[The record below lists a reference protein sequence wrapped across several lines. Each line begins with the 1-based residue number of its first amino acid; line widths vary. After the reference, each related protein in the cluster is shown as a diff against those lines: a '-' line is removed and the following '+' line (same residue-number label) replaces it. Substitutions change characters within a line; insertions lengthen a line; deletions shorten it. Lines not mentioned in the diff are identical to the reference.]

1 MSILSKLFGRKKGE
15 PEKAADEESEKP
27 KLLAEGS
34 EPVVIGFLSGKG
46 GCGKSTIAA
55 NTTVLLSVLYKGVI
69 AIDMDITNATLTQL
83 MLALTPEILK
93 EDDGI
98 STIDYIVE
106 GSNEYSLYKLEFP
119 PNKRYNIQVAKK
131 KNVGIPVKDIYFL
144 PAKKATISYERNLS
158 ALAQLS
164 RDEIRNS
171 LYELYNNVLR
181 FARSRGVKYVIFDF
195 PPLRADQRKVYEGVF
210 ILLELI
216 PSFIMISNFDFS
228 AVHGLVGALSQ
239 RYSYLKPRTLGFFIN
254 MAVND
259 AEAKEKIRHY
269 IETIYGKGTVFF
281 IRRDPRWTVTIV
293 PPIIL
298 GDPSE
303 GAHFDLIYALTK
315 LGIIK
320 SEDVQK
326 TLEFNPLELGQHQ

>member
-1 MSILSKLFGRKKGE
+1 MSILSKLFGKKKRNVGEDRK
-15 PEKAADEESEKP
+15 EEVSRP
-27 KLLAEGS
+27 AISAEGS
-34 EPVVIGFLSGKG
+34 EPLIIGFVSGKG

-55 NTTVLLSVLYKGVI
+55 NTTVILSALYDKVI
-69 AIDMDITNATLTQL
+69 AVDMDITNATLTSL
-83 MLALTPEILK
+83 LLSVTPDILK

-98 STIDYIVE
+98 STLDYIVE
-106 GSNEYSLYKLEFP
+106 GSEEYSLYKLEFP
-119 PNKRYNIQVAKK
+119 PNKRFNIQVAKK
-131 KNVGIPVKDIYFL
+131 KNMGVPVKDIYFL

-164 RDEIRNS
+164 RDEIRSS
-171 LYELYNNVLR
+171 LYELYSNILK
-181 FARSRGVKYVIFDF
+181 FARTHGVKYILFDF

-210 ILLELI
+210 ALLEQI
-216 PSFIMISNFDFS
+216 PNFIMISNFDYS
-228 AVHGLVGALSQ
+228 SVHGLIVVLSQ

-259 AEAKEKIRHY
+259 EKDMNKIREY
-269 IETIYGKGTVFF
+269 IETIYGRGSVFF
-281 IRRDPRWTVTIV
+281 IRRDPRWSVTLV

-315 LGIIK
+315 LGILK
-320 SEDVQK
+320 AEDVQK
-326 TLEFNPLELGQHQ
+326 KLGIESLDKAE